1 LVSFFEIL
9 FSLSLFLISYLGT
22 PDDLTWPGFSS
33 MPDHKKTFPQ
43 WKSQNMAELLSNLS
57 SDALQLTLQM
67 LIYDPD
73 RRITAKS
80 ALESTYFQSMSPHL
94 IIPLQ
99 INPTKNVAGN
109 SNSSSSNNQSDIQ

>member
-1 LVSFFEIL
+1 LASFF
-9 FSLSLFLISYLGT
+9 FFQNNFSLFLILYLGT

-57 SDALQLTLQM
+57 FDALQLTLQM

-94 IIPLQ
+94 IIPIQLNQ
-99 INPTKNVAGN
+99 TKNIAENPN
-109 SNSSSSNNQSDIQ
+109 STSSNNQSDIQ